1 MDYEL
6 RIIVEKV
13 AVSSQEVVKRDTIK
27 IYDIQRPESI
37 VDLGLRH
44 AEQISLLEKVQN
56 AFLAEQSVL
65 IDSGVTICPECG
77 QKLRKNGSQASDFHA
92 VLSDHTLRLQR
103 HCCGN
108 AACNW
113 QGASTVQAVFGTN
126 IHPDLAKLQCEH
138 GALYSYREAER
149 NLGKL
154 NGQPRSVNNH
164 AQVKRMTDQVGRLLA
179 EQNGIPPAAQE
190 CAPPARDLIIQ
201 VDGGHIPIQEKD
213 QRSFEALAA
222 IVYRPE
228 NIRTVDKHH
237 RKIIEK
243 TCVMSAKDEHLQSIT
258 TYLRHA
264 AIKQGLCSETQ
275 VTALADGAKNCW
287 AVLLTMKPYCAT
299 LDCILDWFHIGKKF
313 QTVQNALGG
322 ALEASLERAK
332 WKLWHGKAEE
342 ALAKLALLRNNI
354 TDEAQKS
361 KMTGLYNYIDRNQ
374 AYIINYDER
383 ATTHQTYTSQVAESH
398 IDTLINA
405 RHKRTGKMQW
415 SREGADNV
423 LQIRATMAS
432 KEWVSKWQSTVLSAL
447 GATA

>member
-6 RIIVEKV
+6 RVIVEKV

-27 IYDIQRPESI
+27 SYDIQRPESI

-44 AEQISLLEKVQN
+44 AEQISLLEKIQN
-56 AFLAEQSVL
+56 ALLAEQSVL
-65 IDSGVTICPECG
+65 IDSGVAVCPKCG
-77 QKLRKNGSQASDFHA
+77 QKLRKNGTQVSDFHA
-92 VLSDHTLRLQR
+92 VFSDHKLRLQR
-103 HCCGN
+103 HCCSN
-108 AACNW
+108 AECHW
-113 QGASTVQAVFGTN
+113 QGASTIHSVFGTN
-126 IHPDLAKLQCEH
+126 IHPDLAKLQCEQ

-164 AQVKRMTDQVGRLLA
+164 AQVKRITDKVGRLLA
-179 EQNGIPPAAQE
+179 EQNGSPPAAQE
-190 CAPPARDLIIQ
+190 CASPARDLIVQ

-222 IVYRPE
+222 VVYRPE
-228 NIRTVDKHH
+228 AIQTVDNHH
-237 RKIIEK
+237 REIVEK
-243 TCVMSAKDEHLQSIT
+243 TCVMSAQDDNLHSIKT
-258 TYLRHA
+258 FLLHGA
-264 AIKQGLCSETQ
+264 LKQGLGSATH

-287 AVLLTMKPYCAT
+287 AVLLAIQPYCGT
-299 LDCILDWFHIGKKF
+299 LECILDWFHIGKKF
-313 QTVQNALGG
+313 QTVQNALGE

-361 KMTGLYNYIDRNQ
+361 KMTGLYNYIDHNQ
-374 AYIINYDER
+374 AYIVDYDER

-398 IDTLINA
+398 IDSLINA

-447 GATA
+447 GAAA